1 MCDDEK
7 LIDDRHLER
16 INRFTSIETGI
27 YVEGELLQFCETKMF
42 DNEVGIFLPSA
53 FMDMKPEDVKRKYF
67 SEQRPEIIKT
77 NKDGT
82 VNFTFSMVEREIKPE
97 QLEYV
102 IQEFYLV
109 LKRFQPMSVCL
120 EDGTELDHDVPFA
133 WMEFIS
139 TALDD
144 NLFNMLIIY
153 PVGKKLLMVMF
164 NCPFEKR
171 LDWSRCLGKI
181 RNSITIYKACNNPPG
196 ERKEIL

>member
-1 MCDDEK
+1 MCEEEK
-7 LIDDRHLER
+7 LMNDRHLER

-27 YVEGELLQFCETKMF
+27 YVEGELLQFCESKMF
-42 DNEVGIFLPSA
+42 DNKVGIFLPSA
-53 FMDMKPEDVKRKYF
+53 FKDMKTEDVKKKYF

-77 NKDGT
+77 NVDGT
-82 VNFTFSMVEREIKPE
+82 VNFSFSMVEREIKPE
-97 QLEYV
+97 QLGAV

-120 EDGTELDHDVPFA
+120 EDGMELDHIIPFA

-153 PVGKKLLMVMF
+153 PVGRKLLMVMF

-171 LDWSRCLGKI
+171 LDWSRCLSEI
-181 RNSITIYKACNNPPG
+181 RKSITIYS
-196 ERKEIL
+196 KENEIGAT

>member
-1 MCDDEK
+1 MCEDEK
-7 LIDDRHLER
+7 LIDGRHLER

-27 YVEGELLQFCETKMF
+27 YVQGELLQFCEVRMF
-42 DNEVGIFLPSA
+42 DNKVGLFLPTV
-53 FMDMKPEDVKRKYF
+53 FKDMKAEDAKRKYF

-77 NKDGT
+77 NEDGT
-82 VNFTFSMVEREIKPE
+82 VNFSFSMVEREIKPE
-97 QLEYV
+97 QLGSV

-120 EDGTELDHDVPFA
+120 DDGTELDNKVPFA

-144 NLFNMLIIY
+144 NLYNMLIIY

-164 NCPFEKR
+164 NSPFEKR
-171 LDWSRCLGKI
+171 LDWGRCLCKI
-181 RNSITIYKACNNPPG
+181 RKSITIYNNVN
-196 ERKEIL
+196 EVDY

>member
-1 MCDDEK
+1 MCEEEK

-27 YVEGELLQFCETKMF
+27 YVEGELLQFREAKMF
-42 DNEVGIFLPSA
+42 DNEVGIFLPST
-53 FMDMKPEDVKRKYF
+53 FKDMKPEDVKKKYF

-77 NKDGT
+77 NEAGT
-82 VNFTFSMVEREIKPE
+82 VNFSFSMVDREIKPE
-97 QLEYV
+97 QLADV

-120 EDGTELDHDVPFA
+120 EDGTESTHNVPFA

-144 NLFNMLIIY
+144 NLFNTLIIY
-153 PVGKKLLMVMF
+153 PVGRKLLMVMF
-164 NCPFEKR
+164 SCPFEKR
-171 LDWSRCLGKI
+171 LDWSRCLNEI
-181 RNSITIYKACNNPPG
+181 RKSITIYN
-196 ERKEIL
+196 KENEIGAT